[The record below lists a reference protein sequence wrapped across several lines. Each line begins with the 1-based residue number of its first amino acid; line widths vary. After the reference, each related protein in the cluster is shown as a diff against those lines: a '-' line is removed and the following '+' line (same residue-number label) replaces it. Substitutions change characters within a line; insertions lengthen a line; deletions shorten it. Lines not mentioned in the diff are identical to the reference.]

1 MSAKSQ
7 SKSGFSFL
15 VQASKFYCDLCPE
28 QSRFFMQKSQNMS
41 SGVKRVVPEELFCS
55 YCFQWRQPANHR
67 MRPRPRRCASA
78 RVQSVLRREGRG
90 KRLSMPQRDLLRRY
104 RNAPS
109 YLMATCHTCNKTSKY
124 SGANRDMLFSVS
136 RTHSHTPG
144 SAAKRKT
151 PQSSDRSN
159 IATPKSVSKE
169 KTLSS
174 TPRSNSTASSSS
186 TPASKPSSTK
196 KSVFSRLRK
205 FLLLD
210 DSQKKKTKG
219 GLKDFLSSL

>member
-7 SKSGFSFL
+7 GKSGFSFL
-15 VQASKFYCDLCPE
+15 VQASKFYRDLCPE
-28 QSRFFMQKSQNMS
+28 QSRFLMQKCQNMS
-41 SGVKRVVPEELFCS
+41 SGVKRDVPEELFCS
-55 YCFQWRQPANHR
+55 SCYQWRQPANHR
-67 MRPRPRRCASA
+67 IRPRPRRPASA
-78 RVQSVLRREGRG
+78 RVQGVLRREGRG
-90 KRLSMPQRDLLRRY
+90 KRLSLPQRDLLRRY
-104 RNAPS
+104 RKSPS

-124 SGANRDMLFSVS
+124 SGVNRDMLASVS
-136 RTHSHTPG
+136 RTHSHTG

-151 PQSSDRSN
+151 PQSSNRSYM
-159 IATPKSVSKE
+159 ATPKSASKD
-169 KTLSS
+169 KTPSI
-174 TPRSNSTASSSS
+174 TPRSNSTASTSS

-205 FLLLD
+205 FLQLD